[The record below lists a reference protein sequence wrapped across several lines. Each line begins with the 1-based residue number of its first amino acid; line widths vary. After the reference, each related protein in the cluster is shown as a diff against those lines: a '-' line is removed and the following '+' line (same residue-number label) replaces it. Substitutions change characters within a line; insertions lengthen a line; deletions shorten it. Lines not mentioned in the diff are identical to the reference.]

1 MNDFGT
7 ILAFG
12 RFAFRRLK
20 VREVD
25 NTLVLRSSGCFPTGD
40 PLEERIHQLQAKKS
54 QLADS
59 LLTDAARAAA
69 PDESTLSALLAPL
82 G

>member
-1 MNDFGT
+1 MRFGQPVFLHKLICQGT
-7 ILAFG
+7 
-12 RFAFRRLK
+12 
-20 VREVD
+20 V
-25 NTLVLRSSGCFPTGD
+25 
-40 PLEERIHQLQAKKS
+40 EERIHPLQAKKS

-59 LLTDAARAAA
+59 LLSDAARAAA

>member
-1 MNDFGT
+1 MGELEN
-7 ILAFG
+7 
-12 RFAFRRLK
+12 
-20 VREVD
+20 
-25 NTLVLRSSGCFPTGD
+25 
-40 PLEERIHQLQAKKS
+40 PLGSCNLQNEDTVEERIHQLQAKKS

-59 LLTDAARAAA
+59 LLSDAARAAA

>member
-1 MNDFGT
+1 VGSDF
-7 ILAFG
+7 
-12 RFAFRRLK
+12 
-20 VREVD
+20 
-25 NTLVLRSSGCFPTGD
+25 
-40 PLEERIHQLQAKKS
+40 EERIHQLQAKKS

-59 LLTDAARAAA
+59 LLSDAARAAA

>member
-1 MNDFGT
+1 MCAALCHISRNFPISAWWTGEPALSPIQPVFVHKLICQGT
-7 ILAFG
+7 
-12 RFAFRRLK
+12 
-20 VREVD
+20 V
-25 NTLVLRSSGCFPTGD
+25 
-40 PLEERIHQLQAKKS
+40 EERIHQLQAKKS

-59 LLTDAARAAA
+59 LLSDAARAAA